1 MLRPNQKNWKE
12 FTAWLKQHE
21 KIDTSIVNEKCGVE
35 IVGTKLNKTKTLTRG
50 LPREFLQRRYIENN
64 LCPRLR
70 YNEKKRFL
78 VRALMNC

>member
-1 MLRPNQKNWKE
+1 MLRPNQRIWKE

-21 KIDTSIVNEKCGVE
+21 NIKTSTVNEKCGIE
-35 IVGTKLNKTKTLTRG
+35 IVGTRLNKTKTVTGG
-50 LPREFLQRRYIENN
+50 LSREFLQQRYIENN

-78 VRALMNC
+78 VRALMKC